1 MQKNKNIFVD
11 LDGTLIYED
20 CFKIQI
26 QSFIKKNYFNFYK
39 LVLLF
44 IFCKRSAVKIKL
56 FSYLGFDINQV
67 TFNMNLIN
75 YLKKKKQNGYS
86 LHLYSGS
93 CEPIVKI
100 IFDHLNIFD
109 SYSGSTK
116 NINLT
121 GRSKRDHI
129 LEVCALGDFS
139 YIGNSL
145 SDLYIW
151 RVSNNPLV
159 VSNSKIIKMG
169 LHKVFNL
176 NVIDE

>member
-1 MQKNKNIFVD
+1 MKKNKHIFVD

-20 CFKIQI
+20 CFKLQI
-26 QSFIKKNYFNFYK
+26 QSFIKKNYLNFYK

-44 IFCKRSAVKIKL
+44 IFYKRSAVKIKL

-93 CEPIVKI
+93 CEQIVKF
-100 IFDHLNIFD
+100 IFNHLNIFD

-121 GRSKRDHI
+121 GRLKRDQI
-129 LEVCALGDFS
+129 LDICPLGNFS
-139 YIGNSL
+139 YIGNSM
-145 SDLYIW
+145 SDLFIW
-151 RVSNNPLV
+151 KVSSNPLI
-159 VSNSKIIKMG
+159 VSSSTIVKMG

-176 NVIDE
+176 NVIND